1 MRIKKGFDMQ
11 DVCGHHVIVATGLE
25 NIDFSKIVSLNESAA
40 VIWNAVVGKD
50 FTVSDMVKALTDE
63 YEVSA
68 NQAEGDV
75 KDTLARWREIGLIE
89 E

>member
-1 MRIKKGFDMQ
+1 MQ

-40 VIWNAVVGKD
+40 VVWNAVQGKD
-50 FTVSDMVKALTDE
+50 FTVADVVKALTDE

-68 NQAEGDV
+68 AQAEADA
-75 KDTLARWREIGLIE
+75 KETLARWREIGLVE
-89 E
+89 D

>member
-1 MRIKKGFDMQ
+1 MQ

-40 VIWNAVVGKD
+40 AIWNAVVGKD

-63 YEVSA
+63 YEVSTE
-68 NQAEGDV
+68 QAEGDV
-75 KDTLARWREIGLIE
+75 KGTLARWREIGLIE

>member
-1 MRIKKGFDMQ
+1 MQ

-40 VIWNAVVGKD
+40 VIWKAVAEKD
-50 FTVSDMVKALTDE
+50 FTVADMVKALTDE

-68 NQAEGDV
+68 EQAEADATA
-75 KDTLARWREIGLIE
+75 TLAKWREIGLVE
-89 E
+89 G

>member
-1 MRIKKGFDMQ
+1 MQ

>member
-40 VIWNAVVGKD
+40 AIWNAVVGKD

-68 NQAEGDV
+68 EQAEGDV
-75 KDTLARWREIGLIE
+75 KETLARWREIGLVDE
-89 E
+89 

>member
-40 VIWNAVVGKD
+40 AIWNAVVGKD

-63 YEVSA
+63 YEVSTG
-68 NQAEGDV
+68 QAEGDV

>member
-25 NIDFSKIVSLNESAA
+25 NIDFSKVVSMNESAA
-40 VIWNAVVGKD
+40 VMWKAAVEKEFSETD
-50 FTVSDMVKALTDE
+50 LVKALTAE
-63 YEVSA
+63 YDVSEEVA
-68 NQAEGDV
+68 ATDV
-75 KDTLARWREIGLIE
+75 RATLDQWKKIGLVE

>member
-40 VIWNAVVGKD
+40 AIWNAVVGKD

-63 YEVSA
+63 YEVSTE
-68 NQAEGDV
+68 QAEGDV

>member
-1 MRIKKGFDMQ
+1 MQ

-40 VIWNAVVGKD
+40 AIWNAVVGKD

-63 YEVSA
+63 YEVGTE
-68 NQAEGDV
+68 QAEGDV